1 MKGAIEPDRY
11 KAQPLGLDERAKGV
25 RAAREEQGTQEDTQ
39 SRNTT
44 LQWCAGGTSGKESAC

>member
-1 MKGAIEPDRY
+1 M
-11 KAQPLGLDERAKGV
+11 DERAKGV